1 MCNKNFFL
9 KSPADYCV
17 DPCSVYFTSD
27 MVKHVRHMFPE
38 PKKNQLDI
46 K

>member
-17 DPCSVYFTSD
+17 DPCSVYFT
-27 MVKHVRHMFPE
+27 VKHVRHMFAE